1 MVQFFIF
8 FFVLVFG
15 LGLKWS
21 NGLVGCLDGMGWV
34 NEGKGHPMV
43 FFQAEIDITSSV
55 EGIPPIDFRVA
66 PSFFHTC
73 LHSLIGCGEVN
84 CIARGEAP
92 SDLYPIYLPTYLP
105 TFRTY
110 LGTLS

>member
-1 MVQFFIF
+1 
-8 FFVLVFG
+8 
-15 LGLKWS
+15 
-21 NGLVGCLDGMGWV
+21 
-34 NEGKGHPMV
+34 MV

-110 LGTLS
+110 LGTLSYRRVNCAYLSAYFRTICLRIPAFTH